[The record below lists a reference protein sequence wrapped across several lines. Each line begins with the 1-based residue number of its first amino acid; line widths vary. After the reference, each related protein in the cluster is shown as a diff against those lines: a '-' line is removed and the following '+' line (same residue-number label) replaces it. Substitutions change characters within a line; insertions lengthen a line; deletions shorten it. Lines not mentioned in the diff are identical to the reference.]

1 MVVVMYLISSADTVC
16 VLYACLSRLAYR
28 TTNRMSRIR
37 NQTAVA
43 PDRCRLILLL
53 VGASYDT
60 VEQHVFSC
68 VIAIW
73 LLLLFGMV
81 YFCVLYREVNYDLC
95 FCRYLRKFDTE

>member
-1 MVVVMYLISSADTVC
+1 MDLVSSADTVC

-37 NQTAVA
+37 NQTAVV

-53 VGASYDT
+53 VGGLYDT

-68 VIAIW
+68 VVAIW
-73 LLLLFGMV
+73 LLLLLFGMV
-81 YFCVLYREVNYDLC
+81 FFCVLYREVNYDLC
-95 FCRYLRKFDTE
+95 FCRCLRKSDTE